1 MAWVRFK
8 YKINNNNLM
17 RKITQQIASAFA
29 VGKDCQL
36 SKRDSVRNGS
46 LCLWGH
52 QIAKFEDG
60 QLMITNAGYFTTTT
74 KDRLNGL
81 NGVSIYQKNY
91 DWFLTGKKWNGD
103 WITV

>member
-1 MAWVRFK
+1 
-8 YKINNNNLM
+8 M
-17 RKITQQIASAFA
+17 RKITQQIIGAFA
-29 VGKDCQL
+29 NRKDCKL

-60 QLMITNAGYFTTTT
+60 QLMITNAGYFTNTT
-74 KDRLNGL
+74 KDRLKGL
-81 NGVSIYQKNY
+81 NGVSISQKNFE
-91 DWFLTGKKWNGD
+91 WFLNGKPWNGD